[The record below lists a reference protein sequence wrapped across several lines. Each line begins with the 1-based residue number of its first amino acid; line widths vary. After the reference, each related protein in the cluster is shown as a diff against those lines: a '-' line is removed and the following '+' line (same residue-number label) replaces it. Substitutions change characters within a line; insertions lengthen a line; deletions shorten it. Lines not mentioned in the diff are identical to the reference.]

1 MTMRSKWRVIA
12 VLLVLAN
19 LGYFAW
25 RQGAFAALGFQPA
38 RFSESEP
45 QRMELQVRPELLQ
58 LRPAP

>member
-1 MTMRSKWRVIA
+1 MRDKWRLIV

-25 RQGAFAALGFQPA
+25 RQGAFSAFGFQPA
-38 RFSESEP
+38 HFSETEP
-45 QRMELQVRPELLQ
+45 QRMDLQVRPELLQ